1 MNGKLITTAEG
12 ILVFRDPNVPKIQ
25 NYSGQLLE
33 DLLNHYHIPRNHE
46 ERDLTQELAFYCACY
61 LALFTELKKTSIRY
75 WIDENLS
82 RFYAENALYPLPQ
95 TLEKFAALQT
105 QKEANNGNN

>member
-12 ILVFRDPNVPKIQ
+12 ILVFRDPNAPKIQ
-25 NYSGQLLE
+25 NHSSQLLD
-33 DLLNHYHIPRNHE
+33 DLLRHYNIPRAHE

-61 LALFTELKKTSIRY
+61 LALFTELKKTPIRY
-75 WIDENLS
+75 WIDKNLS

-95 TLEKFAALQT
+95 TLEKFAALQET
-105 QKEANNGNN
+105 KGSK